1 MAEVATPHL
10 GRIFKRGWRAE
21 EALIPGEPDPDYF
34 DPAVADYLRGKDPRY
49 FKTLL
54 ESTKADLVGTLADGM
69 EAGEGYAE
77 LADRV
82 QDVYMAQRS
91 RAENIARTEAVMAQN
106 GAGQGCR
113 NAYRVPKKEWVCSFQ
128 NSRESHMAADGQI
141 VPNDKSF
148 RVGGTSMEHP
158 GDPRAPLGEICR
170 CQCQAVGNYSGKR
183 MPDYSRKAYVE
194 VTRQIQIRGAGS
206 LGKALKDYFARQE
219 KKVLAALRAEGEETG
234 GSNE

>member
-82 QDVYMAQRS
+82 QDVY
-91 RAENIARTEAVMAQN
+91 T
-106 GAGQGCR
+106 
-113 NAYRVPKKEWVCSFQ
+113 AYEIMPSLVGSEMCIRDR